1 MDKILKKLPIVATA
15 ALLMAGAMFLAG
27 CEKEKKTE
35 LMSET
40 KVPNINGVNFQS
52 VVIGTEK
59 CSENIVGYL
68 MDVCYPEGIGD
79 SLRLSGILYSNVVKT
94 YSVPQQSF
102 NIGDTVSGTYQN
114 KPDSLCDRICSAMN
128 PYYDV
133 PEIIVKF

>member
-1 MDKILKKLPIVATA
+1 MAA
-15 ALLMAGAMFLAG
+15 ALLAGAMLLLVG

>member
-1 MDKILKKLPIVATA
+1 MPIVATV
-15 ALLMAGAMFLAG
+15 ALLVAGAFLFAG

-79 SLRLSGILYSNVVKT
+79 SLRLSWILYSNVVKT

>member
-1 MDKILKKLPIVATA
+1 MGIKKTILPLVATA
-15 ALLMAGAMFLAG
+15 ILAGAMFFVG

-40 KVPNINGVNFQS
+40 MVSNINDVNFKS

>member
-1 MDKILKKLPIVATA
+1 MNKLRKYLPLMAA
-15 ALLMAGAMFLAG
+15 ALLAGAMLLFAG

>member
-1 MDKILKKLPIVATA
+1 MDKILKKLPIAATV
-15 ALLMAGAMFLAG
+15 ALLVAGAMFFAG

>member
-1 MDKILKKLPIVATA
+1 MRNFRILPLVAMVF
-15 ALLMAGAMFLAG
+15 LAGALFFTG

-40 KVPNINGVNFQS
+40 MVSNINDVNFKS

-114 KPDSLCDRICSAMN
+114 KPDSLCYRICSAMN